1 MGAFFVYNNREMNTK
16 TFTQKV
22 RALRAVPED
31 LKQSFLTMA
40 TDLPA
45 AEQEII
51 LAQLQALN
59 AELEKAEQK
68 YAASL
73 QRGKA
78 MVEQVKE
85 HDVPAFLA
93 LQQDA

>member
-1 MGAFFVYNNREMNTK
+1 MQMNTK
-16 TFTQKV
+16 TFKQKIH
-22 RALRAVPED
+22 ALKAVPEE
-31 LKQSFLTMA
+31 LKQSFLSMA
-40 TDLPA
+40 ADLPP
-45 AEQEII
+45 AEQEVI
-51 LAQLQALN
+51 LTQLQALN
-59 AELEKAEQK
+59 AELEKTEQK

-93 LQQDA
+93 LLQDV